1 MWGMARTRCR
11 LAAESISHDVKS
23 RPVERLGLGTIA
35 EVGIKLRD
43 EHQSSGNGETVTCMP
58 LGRRSEALKAA
69 RRLLSDT
76 VIG

>member
-1 MWGMARTRCR
+1 M
-11 LAAESISHDVKS
+11 
-23 RPVERLGLGTIA
+23 ERLGLGTIA